1 MRQITTNRVKTV
13 LYGVLILGFAQCAQA
28 LELSIKDAEQVAVQ
42 NDPLII
48 QLQARSA
55 AYMEEAVAESQLPDP
70 RLKFGAVNV
79 PISSFDIKA
88 EPMTQLVLGVQ
99 QVIPPSGMRAQK
111 REKKLLQAETQRAEY
126 MARALHV
133 LRKLRQAWME
143 VYYYNQAIA
152 VIEDSKEVFAQLVKI
167 TQYQYRA
174 GRGQQQDVVRAQ
186 LELSLLDDK
195 WVQLNQKKETSIA
208 ELEKW
213 AGASVKNHTL
223 SLLFPELPKLPSV
236 EAMRENIEFHPA
248 MASQKAKLGAARKN
262 VAIVKESYSPTW
274 MVDVSYGLR
283 LGENIVNNEAV
294 ARSDFLSA
302 MVSVDLPFFTEKR
315 QDKRLNARGHELN
328 AASDAIDVKRRELLR
343 TLDSAYANWFR
354 LGQRLEFYKSTVL
367 PQASQYAEAARKA
380 YQSHVSDF
388 SELVRARLRQL
399 DSNLATLR
407 IRVDRAKY
415 HYELQYIVGEES

>member
-1 MRQITTNRVKTV
+1 MYQMTKKCVKTA
-13 LYGVLILGFAQCAQA
+13 LYGISFFVLIPNAFA

-48 QLQARSA
+48 KLQAKSA
-55 AYMEEAVAESQLPDP
+55 AHMEEAVAESQLPDP
-70 RLKFGAVNV
+70 RLKFGTVNV
-79 PISSFDIKA
+79 PVTSFDFKA
-88 EPMTQLVLGVQ
+88 EPMTQIVLGVQ

-195 WVQLNQKKETSIA
+195 WVQLHQKKETSIA
-208 ELEKW
+208 DLEKW

-248 MASQKAKLGAARKN
+248 LASQKAKLGTARTN

-283 LGENIVNNEAV
+283 LGENMVNNEAV
-294 ARSDFLSA
+294 ARSDFVSA

-328 AASDAIDVKRRELLR
+328 AASDAVDVKRRELLR
-343 TLDSAYANWFR
+343 TLDAAYANWFR

-367 PQASQYAEAARKA
+367 PQSSQYAEASRKA

-388 SELVRARLRQL
+388 SELIRARLRQL

>member
-1 MRQITTNRVKTV
+1 MVKISKSRVKTA
-13 LYGVLILGFAQCAQA
+13 LYGITILMLSQSIQA
-28 LELSIKDAEQVAVQ
+28 LELSLKDAEQVAVQ

-48 QLQARSA
+48 KLQAKSA
-55 AYMEEAVAESQLPDP
+55 AFMEESVSEEQLPDP
-70 RLKFGAVNV
+70 RLKFGVVNV
-79 PISSFDIKA
+79 PVKSFDLKA
-88 EPMTQLVLGVQ
+88 EPMTQMIVGVQ
-99 QVIPPSGMRAQK
+99 QVFPPSGLRAQK

-133 LRKLRQAWME
+133 LRKLRQSWME

-195 WVQLNQKKETSIA
+195 WVQLQQHKESSIA

-213 AGASVKNHTL
+213 AGASVKKHSL
-223 SLLFPELPKLPSV
+223 SLLFPELPELPSV
-236 EAMRENIEFHPA
+236 EIMRENIEFHPSLS
-248 MASQKAKLGAARKN
+248 SQKARLGTARKN

-274 MVDVSYGLR
+274 VVDVSYGLR
-283 LGENIVNNEAV
+283 LGDNIVNNEAIP
-294 ARSDFLSA
+294 RSDFLSA

-315 QDKRLNARGHELN
+315 QDARLNARGHELN
-328 AASDAIDVKRRELLR
+328 AASDTVDVKRRELLR
-343 TLDSAYANWFR
+343 TLDVAYANWFR

-367 PQASQYAEAARKA
+367 PQSSQYAEASRKA

-388 SELVRARLRQL
+388 SELIRARLRQL
-399 DSNLATLR
+399 DSSLQTLR
-407 IRVDRAKY
+407 IRVDRAKF